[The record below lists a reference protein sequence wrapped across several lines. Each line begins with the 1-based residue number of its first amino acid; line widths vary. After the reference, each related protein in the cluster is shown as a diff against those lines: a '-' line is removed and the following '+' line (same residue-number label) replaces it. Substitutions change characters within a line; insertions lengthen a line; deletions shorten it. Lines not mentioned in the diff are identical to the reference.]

1 MTLYNIIN
9 KIPMSKNSKIE
20 EPFFN
25 NLNKN
30 TEYVNKCTYC
40 ISCDKWVSKH
50 YMTSKR
56 HTKTKLHKDNV
67 MKYCTYLF
75 DIETKSIETPKTFL
89 SKQLLANEKYSASVS
104 L

>member
-56 HTKTKLHKDNV
+56 HTKTKLHNDNV